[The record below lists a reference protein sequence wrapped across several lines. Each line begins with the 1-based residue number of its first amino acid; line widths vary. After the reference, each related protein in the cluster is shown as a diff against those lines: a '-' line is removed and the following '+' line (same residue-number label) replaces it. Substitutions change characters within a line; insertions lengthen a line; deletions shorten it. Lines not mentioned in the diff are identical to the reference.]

1 MVSDAAAVEEALTV
15 LAVASPDAVPAIEVV
30 ELAFLVVDAEV
41 TAAAIV
47 DVVEALV
54 VDEEDVVAEEE
65 LDNHSIELICMQS
78 QRELDAR
85 CGSRR

>member
-1 MVSDAAAVEEALTV
+1 MVSEAAAVEEALTV
-15 LAVASPDAVPAIEVV
+15 LAVASPDAVPATEVV

-65 LDNHSIELICMQS
+65 LDNHSIELKCV
-78 QRELDAR
+78 
-85 CGSRR
+85 